1 MPITAIEKSLAPRFH
16 VGDDG
21 CYFAV
26 NLRMCLIL
34 TLTKKITAM
43 SQPIIAW
50 CVTAG
55 MLLCTFMLHAIL
67 HYRSTHRN
75 ATHAPRHVIEI
86 GREQDIFY
94 IPGDTDDNDEYID
107 L

>member
-1 MPITAIEKSLAPRFH
+1 M
-16 VGDDG
+16 
-21 CYFAV
+21 
-26 NLRMCLIL
+26 
-34 TLTKKITAM
+34 TAM

-55 MLLCTFMLHAIL
+55 LLLCTFMIHAIL